1 MNSIS
6 RLFIVPIALFFINPS
21 HFERVIHFSVVVKL
35 EVVEYHTNFNAF
47 AYLNFKLA

>member
-1 MNSIS
+1 MNFIS

-21 HFERVIHFSVVVKL
+21 NFERVIHFHVMVKL

-47 AYLNFKLA
+47 ADLLA